1 MAKCHG
7 NCTVTTRVDRDMR
20 ELVDEEAEKRA
31 IPRAELIR
39 RVLDVYDASRC
50 GNLTCPNCGTTADLG
65 SVV

>member
-1 MAKCHG
+1 
-7 NCTVTTRVDRDMR
+7 MR